1 MRLGRFG
8 GLALGVLT
16 AVGGFVD
23 MGGIITASQAGARY
37 RYALVWTLIP
47 GLIGLIVYAE
57 MAGRVAINS
66 SRTLFDVI
74 RDRLGSRLA
83 LLPLGSVVVVNTLT
97 LVVEIA
103 GMSLALQIATRVH
116 YLIWFPA
123 AALFLGVILWKA
135 GFDLLENGSA
145 LCGLTMF
152 VAVAAMV
159 KLGPSWGRLGSETL
173 HPSLREV
180 HGLPAYLFAAVGLL
194 GSYMTPYQFAF
205 YSSGTIEEEWGGEE
219 LLTNRITAVLGSLF
233 GAGIELGLIVVA
245 ALVLFPRHA
254 DVGSLRDAGEPLKQ
268 AFGTWGLGLFLVG
281 TFAVTLGAGLET
293 ALSGSYAVCQYFGW
307 DWGKQGRPADAPLFS
322 LGYVVMILIA
332 VATAY
337 TRVDPIQLTTVTM
350 AAAAV
355 ALPFTFLPL
364 LIVAND
370 REYVGEQRNR
380 AALNLVAILVLAML
394 CLVTV
399 AAIPLYLLSGGGG

>member
-1 MRLGRFG
+1 VRVGRFG

-23 MGGIITASQAGARY
+23 MGGIVTASQAGARY
-37 RYALVWTLIP
+37 RYALLWTVIP
-47 GLIGLIVYAE
+47 GLIGLIVCAE

-103 GMSLALQIATRVH
+103 GMSLALQIATRVN

-145 LCGLTMF
+145 LCGLAMF
-152 VAVAAMV
+152 VAVAAML
-159 KLGPSWGRLGSETL
+159 KLGPSWGRLGAETV
-173 HPSLREV
+173 HPSLHEV

-205 YSSGTIEEEWGGEE
+205 YSSGAIEEEWGGEE
-219 LLTNRITAVLGSLF
+219 LLTNRITAVLGSIF
-233 GAGIELGLIVVA
+233 GAGIDVGLMVVA
-245 ALVLFPRHA
+245 AIVLFPRHA

-268 AFGTWGLGLFLVG
+268 AFGSWGLGLFLIG

-307 DWGKQGRPADAPLFS
+307 DWGKKGRPGQAPLFS
-322 LGYVVMILIA
+322 LGYIVMILLA
-332 VATAY
+332 VAIAY
-337 TRVDPIQLTTVTM
+337 THVDPIQLTMVTM

-370 REYVGEQRNR
+370 QEYVGEQHNSV
-380 AALNLVAILVLAML
+380 ALNLVAILIFALL
-394 CLVTV
+394 CLVTL
-399 AAIPLYLLSGGGG
+399 AALPLFVLSGGGG